1 VASAELLLPPEV
13 VAVPLPVVETQPLP
27 SLPAPDSRDSEAP
40 AAAALPV
47 VRVALQTSGA
57 DVTLAAGPSEEP
69 ALPDARDL
77 DGAIEVAN
85 GTGRRLMA
93 ARMKLY
99 LLGKGLSVTR
109 LSNADSFAHGSTSV
123 TYLPGYRELAEV
135 LSASLPIVPRL
146 QQVTGQAADVRVE
159 LGGDLLEFDS
169 DLLQAE
175 RNTSHADPV

>member
-1 VASAELLLPPEV
+1 
-13 VAVPLPVVETQPLP
+13 
-27 SLPAPDSRDSEAP
+27 
-40 AAAALPV
+40 
-47 VRVALQTSGA
+47 
-57 DVTLAAGPSEEP
+57 
-69 ALPDARDL
+69 
-77 DGAIEVAN
+77 
-85 GTGRRLMA
+85 MA

-109 LSNADSFAHGSTSV
+109 LSNADNFAHGSTSV

>member
-1 VASAELLLPPEV
+1 M
-13 VAVPLPVVETQPLP
+13 
-27 SLPAPDSRDSEAP
+27 
-40 AAAALPV
+40 
-47 VRVALQTSGA
+47 RVALQTSGT
-57 DVTLAAGPSEEP
+57 DVSLVAGPSEEP

-77 DGAIEVAN
+77 SGAIEVAN

-109 LSNADSFAHGSTSV
+109 LSNADNFAHGSTSV